1 MDLNH
6 FQCFC
11 FPGSISNRINLSN
24 ICDGIDLASL
34 LVKIGNGKLHVGLIL
49 LQFWHKNVF
58 YDDLL
63 LGFEWFPPMLFL
75 SSLLFFWKLH
85 STRETR
91 LFKSFNFM
99 RNWLI
104 RLLLFWLN
112 TPNIYLFHV
121 NNRNFKKG
129 CEICSKLTIKTPEK
143 RQWRLS
149 GVFIVKSPHT
159 SHLFPFSVVS
169 IVDF

>member
-34 LVKIGNGKLHVGLIL
+34 LVKIGNGKLHVGLVL

-75 SSLLFFWKLH
+75 SSLFFFENSIW
-85 STRETR
+85 
-91 LFKSFNFM
+91 
-99 RNWLI
+99 
-104 RLLLFWLN
+104 
-112 TPNIYLFHV
+112 
-121 NNRNFKKG
+121 
-129 CEICSKLTIKTPEK
+129 PEK
-143 RQWRLS
+143 RGFLNPSTLWGIGSSDYYCFDWTHQTFICFMSTIGTLKK
-149 GVFIVKSPHT
+149 GVKYVQS
-159 SHLFPFSVVS
+159 
-169 IVDF
+169 